1 MEIIVYFLDP
11 KHCLIWAFAV
21 YVLQLHVATFLT
33 TWLICASFSRMD
45 RAAQH
50 ALEIDAKDKHHAQ
63 GLDDRMQSL
72 RNSSAGIGYYP
83 GIESIDNT

>member
-1 MEIIVYFLDP
+1 MAVQPGLCRTWSETP
-11 KHCLIWAFAV
+11 K
-21 YVLQLHVATFLT
+21 TGFLT
-33 TWLICASFSRMD
+33 TRFIYYRMN

-63 GLDDRMQSL
+63 GLDDRMQQM

>member
-1 MEIIVYFLDP
+1 
-11 KHCLIWAFAV
+11 
-21 YVLQLHVATFLT
+21 
-33 TWLICASFSRMD
+33 MD

-83 GIESIDNT
+83 GIENIDNT